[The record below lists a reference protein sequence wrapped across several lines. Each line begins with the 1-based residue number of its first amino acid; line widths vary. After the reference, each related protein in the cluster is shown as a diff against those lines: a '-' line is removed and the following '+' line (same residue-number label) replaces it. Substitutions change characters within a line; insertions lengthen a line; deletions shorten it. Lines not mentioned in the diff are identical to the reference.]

1 MTVVSYTTFS
11 DSTFISFF
19 FPPKTHFSF
28 PHLFQTLNPSP
39 PDSDGRLFFSPVISC
54 SLIYGSLSTFISGS
68 SSFFYPLAYSPLDQ
82 TVRVLPFQSRL
93 RVLQYFRSC
102 LRRSSVFWVVDLHSR
117 LRRRSSSPVGR
128 SSSIWLR
135 LHRST
140 RPSSPVRVSPS
151 PLSNISVLQYSR

>member
-82 TVRVLPFQSRL
+82 TVF
-93 RVLQYFRSC
+93 FRSSLAFAFSNIFGLAFAVQAC
-102 LRRSSVFWVVDLHSR
+102 FGLSISTPGCVVDRHLQLVVVLLSGC
-117 LRRRSSSPVGR
+117 VF
-128 SSSIWLR
+128 
-135 LHRST
+135 T
-140 RPSSPVRVSPS
+140 VRVSPS